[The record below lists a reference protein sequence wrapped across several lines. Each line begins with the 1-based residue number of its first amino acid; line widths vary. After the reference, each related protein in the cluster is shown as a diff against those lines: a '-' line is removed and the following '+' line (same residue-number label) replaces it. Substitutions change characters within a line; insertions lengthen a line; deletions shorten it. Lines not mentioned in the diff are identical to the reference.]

1 MAYYD
6 SNAAYAYDFEAMPA
20 PAARPETGAA
30 PAERPRFDVYTGE
43 GREANQ
49 VVSPVFTHVV
59 KVFCVLVA
67 LFFAI
72 GIAGVTASVLNTN
85 AALNSSLETAQDE
98 SSNLEV
104 MNSVYGADTRIRD
117 LATGTLGMVEP
128 EDTTVLDLSQDAS
141 AQAGSTDDQGAGAAA
156 TDAADAGSSG
166 ALSADTAQ

>member
-6 SNAAYAYDFEAMPA
+6 SNAAYAYDFEAAPA
-20 PAARPETGAA
+20 PSARPGAAPSAA

-59 KVFCVLVA
+59 KVFCALVA
-67 LFFAI
+67 LFFVI
-72 GIAGVTASVLNTN
+72 GLARVTIAGATAS
-85 AALNSSLETAQDE
+85 ALNANAELTSSLEAAQDE

-128 EDTTVLDLSQDAS
+128 EDTTVLDLSQGSKAQGAADAS
-141 AQAGSTDDQGAGAAA
+141 ASSDGAGASAA
-156 TDAADAGSSG
+156 NG
-166 ALSADTAQ
+166 Q

>member
-72 GIAGVTASVLNTN
+72 GIARVAIAGVTASVLNTN

-117 LATGTLGMVEP
+117 LATGTL
-128 EDTTVLDLSQDAS
+128 
-141 AQAGSTDDQGAGAAA
+141 AQAGATDDQGAGAAA